1 MRWYTLPGWPARV
14 NGHTAA
20 MPVPALP
27 PGSAVHYKGDTT
39 GHPGTMGVPVKPVIP
54 SPDIGDAVQ
63 MGISRSGDAPNMIY
77 PNQYWARPE
86 PHYWPGAGMPV
97 SYQSDNL
104 MPVPA
109 TDPRGLNAPLQTP
122 LNLRGIRNIR
132 QPALLIQW
140 PDYP

>member
-39 GHPGTMGVPVKPVIP
+39 GYPGTMGVPVKPVIP
-54 SPDIGDAVQ
+54 SPDIGDAAQ

-86 PHYWPGAGMPV
+86 PHYWPGAGMP
-97 SYQSDNL
+97 
-104 MPVPA
+104 
-109 TDPRGLNAPLQTP
+109 NAPLQVP